1 MTNYIEGFTAPVVMN
16 ARSTALV
23 IVDMQYASGSRDHG
37 LGKVLAQQGQL
48 ESASYRFGR
57 IDEMLIPNISR
68 LLHAFRNLNAHVVH
82 LTVGCKQSDFSDAP
96 RHMRPF
102 FEATNNHA
110 GTREHEIV
118 DALKPL
124 PGEPVFNKV
133 TMGGFAST
141 GLGAHLVSKGI
152 SEIIVTGVST
162 NNCVG
167 MTGMEAADRGFGVVL
182 ASDGSGTC
190 SERMQS
196 AFEDTFKRLWGRVAS
211 TDEIIA
217 EIEASAQK
225 SAVA

>member
-1 MTNYIEGFTAPVVMN
+1 MANYIEGFTAPVSLS
-16 ARSTALV
+16 ARTSALV
-23 IVDMQYASGSRDHG
+23 IVDMQYASGSRAHG
-37 LGKVLAQQGQL
+37 LGKLLDQQGTL
-48 ESASYRFGR
+48 ESASYRFDR
-57 IDEMLIPNISR
+57 IDNVLIPNIR
-68 LLHAFRNLNAHVVH
+68 KLLDAFRATQSHIVH
-82 LTVGCKQSDFSDAP
+82 LTVGCEQADFSDAP

-141 GLGAHLVSKGI
+141 GIGAHLVSTGI
-152 SEIIVTGVST
+152 QEIIVTGVST

-167 MTGMEAADRGFGVVL
+167 MTGMEAADKGFGVVL

-190 SERMQS
+190 SDRMQD
-196 AFEDTFKRLWGRVAS
+196 AFEDTFKRLWGRVAT
-211 TDEIIA
+211 TDEIIS
-217 EIEASAQK
+217 EIKLPA
-225 SAVA
+225 